1 MTGARSRRV
10 LRLAAAGVVLSLLAA
25 VAAGAA
31 GERVVGDPR
40 FDTPYLS
47 DNGRVDITRATAA
60 RDLDVVRHSVAVRA
74 PIRPARHRERPAII
88 INTRGGKRSPYEYIV
103 LGSTIFR
110 VPAKGSPRAVGD
122 AALTSKRRRWSYRF
136 NLDRVPGFGAG
147 YGWAAITQRRSG
159 KLADVAPDRGYVR
172 SP

>member
-1 MTGARSRRV
+1 MPT
-10 LRLAAAGVVLSLLAA
+10 LAAAGVVLLLLAA
-25 VAAGAA
+25 VAATSGAA
-31 GERVVGDPR
+31 GSRVVRDPR
-40 FDTPYLS
+40 FDSPYLS

-60 RDLDVVRHSVAVRA
+60 RDLGVVRHSVAVRA

-88 INTRGGKRSPYEYIV
+88 LNTRGGKRSPYEYIV

-122 AALTSKRRRWSYRF
+122 AVLTSKRRRWRYRF
-136 NLDRVPGFGAG
+136 DLDRVPGLGAG

-159 KLADVAPDRGYVR
+159 RLADVAPDRGYVP

>member
-1 MTGARSRRV
+1 M
-10 LRLAAAGVVLSLLAA
+10 LAAAGVALLLLAA
-25 VAAGAA
+25 VAEAA
-31 GERVVGDPR
+31 SAARVVRDPR

-47 DNGRVDITRATAA
+47 DHGRVDITRATAA
-60 RDLDVVRHSVAVRA
+60 RELDVVRHSVTTRA
-74 PIRPARHRERPAII
+74 PTRPARRRERPAIV
-88 INTRGGKRSPYEYIV
+88 INTRGGKRSPYELIV

-110 VPAKGSPRAVGD
+110 VPVKGSPKAVGD
-122 AALTSKRRRWSYRF
+122 ATLTSTRRRWSYRF
-136 NLDRVPGFGAG
+136 DLDGIPGLGAG